1 MANVSIDGGNNWG
14 GLGRTEGGNC
24 AEGKGEAHGAKK
36 AQRVAQG
43 GTTGKGGSFGP
54 TRQNGDGNEPVTGE
68 KHGAMPSKSVNGN
81 SKQEWQKSCVADP
94 KHGSKMAERVKPSQR
109 F

>member
-1 MANVSIDGGNNWG
+1 MKNVSIDGGNDWG
-14 GLGRTEGGNC
+14 GLGRTDGGNC

-36 AQRVAQG
+36 ATRVAQG

-54 TRQNGDGNEPVTGE
+54 TRMNGDGNEPATGE
-68 KHGAMPSKSVNGN
+68 KHGNQPDRKAGGQGLKSRQ
-81 SKQEWQKSCVADP
+81 SSMVADP
-94 KHGSKMAERVKPSQR
+94 KHGSKMAEYVRPSQR